1 MRPVS
6 SEFIRY
12 DIGACGPGLKG
23 LLLVADRGRGLCA
36 ILMGDDEGALVEEL
50 AERFPRAQLMQD
62 EAELSA
68 ALDAVQTMLADPSQG
83 LDWPLDPFGTEFQ
96 LQVWQALRQIP
107 PGQTVSY
114 TELAARIGK
123 PEAVRAVASACAA
136 NPLAVVVPC
145 HRVIRSDGGLSGYRW
160 GVERKQSL
168 LEREGRG

>member
-6 SEFIRY
+6 SELIRY
-12 DIGACGPGLKG
+12 DIGACGPGLDG

-36 ILMGDDEGALVEEL
+36 ILMGDDEASLVNEL
-50 AERFPRAQLMQD
+50 TERFPRAQLMQD

-68 ALDAVQTMLADPSQG
+68 AMDAVQTMLANPMQE
-83 LDWPLDPFGTEFQ
+83 LDWPLDPLGTEFQ
-96 LQVWQALRQIP
+96 LQVWEALRRIP

-114 TELAARIGK
+114 TELASLVGK
-123 PEAVRAVASACAA
+123 PDAVRAVASACAA

-145 HRVIRSDGGLSGYRW
+145 HRVIRSDGGISGYRW